1 MRSKMLLDMSQDR
14 NGWRPVVVS
23 DPESGEQLHDRCMVS
38 NGKDAKL
45 IIVEGDDKDLDGLL
59 EKKVM
64 KEIKDLVARDEGI
77 MLRETLIFSAI
88 AQASVSQAQIFV
100 PLVKHNAKATLNS
113 YVNHASKVVKAIQKD
128 AVNVHG
134 EQMKAMLNNLEGA
147 ANAVYGKFGDALV
160 EGNFPAFMDYVL
172 SFGNTE
178 KPKLVKKKPAKKA
191 KDKEIQDLKTEVER
205 LEKVEEA
212 LWNAFDKSEKRS
224 KEMESEMEK
233 LNNQFS
239 ALKKKK

>member
-113 YVNHASKVVKAIQKD
+113 YVNHASKVVKAIQND

-147 ANAVYGKFGDALV
+147 ANAVYGKFGDALI
-160 EGNFPAFMDYVL
+160 EGNFPEFMDHVL
-172 SFGNTE
+172 SFGVNTE
-178 KPKLVKKKPAKKA
+178 KSKLVKMKPSKK
-191 KDKEIQDLKTEVER
+191 V
-205 LEKVEEA
+205 
-212 LWNAFDKSEKRS
+212 
-224 KEMESEMEK
+224 
-233 LNNQFS
+233 
-239 ALKKKK
+239 KKK